1 MLPCA
6 LIILSLTLVWVWSLW
21 YHCGCHRL
29 ADAPVMAQVYDTE
42 FENLA
47 RKFAAVTVVSK
58 QAFQT
63 QGIAF
68 R

>member
-1 MLPCA
+1 M
-6 LIILSLTLVWVWSLW
+6 TL
-21 YHCGCHRL
+21 HGCRL
-29 ADAPVMAQVYDTE
+29 ADTPVMDQVYDTE

-58 QAFQT
+58 QAFKT